1 MIQKIRH
8 FIEKEIWYKD
18 VSELPKLQSLAIRF
32 LRILVMSIKGFNED
46 RVQLRSS
53 ALTYYSLLSIVPIVA
68 LAFGISKGFG
78 MEERLNELL
87 IEKLSSHQDIMHQVI
102 DFANSLLQNT
112 KGGLVAGIGVVLL
125 FWSVLKVMGNIEES
139 FNAIWG
145 ISKGRSLLKKFTEYL
160 AIMLLAP
167 ILLILSSSLTVYIS
181 SMANQ
186 AINSVGFLSYIH
198 TELSFLLGLSP
209 YLIFWLLLTMIYM
222 ILPNTKVKFMS
233 AFIAAVISGT
243 IFVIVQWAYI
253 TFQIGV
259 VQFNAIY
266 GSFAALPLFLVW
278 LRMSWSIVLF
288 GAELSFV
295 YQNVELYVLKEESSN
310 ISFSFRKKLSIYI
323 AHYVINKFYN
333 GEAPTLIDIKE
344 DLKLPFRL
352 ISQITEDLVD
362 SKIFSRIEN
371 DIYKEVRFQP
381 AIDTSVIS
389 INYILDALDK
399 LGTDDIPEPKTEIYE
414 KISKEV
420 DTILKS
426 EKNLIVKN
434 L

>member
-1 MIQKIRH
+1 MIQKIKH

-18 VSELPKLQSLAIRF
+18 ISELPNIQSFSIRF

-53 ALTYYSLLSIVPIVA
+53 ALTYYTLLSIVPIVA

-78 MEERLNELL
+78 MEEKLNELL
-87 IEKLSSHQDIMHQVI
+87 IEKLSAHQDIMHQVI

-112 KGGLVAGIGVVLL
+112 KGGLIAGVGVVLL
-125 FWSVLKVMGNIEES
+125 FWSVLKVMANIEES

-181 SMANQ
+181 SMAER
-186 AINSVGFLSYIH
+186 AIDSVGFLSYIQ
-198 TELSFLLGLSP
+198 TELSFLLSLSP
-209 YLIFWLLLTMIYM
+209 YLVFWLLLTMIYM
-222 ILPNTKVKFMS
+222 ILPNTKVKFIS

-295 YQNVELYVLKEESSN
+295 YQNVELYLLKEESGN
-310 ISFSFRKKLSIYI
+310 ISLSFRKKLSIYI
-323 AHYVINKFYN
+323 THYVIKEFYN
-333 GEAPTLIDIKE
+333 GNAPTLNDIKK

-371 DIYKEVRFQP
+371 DIYKEVKFQP
-381 AIDTSVIS
+381 AIDTNVIS
-389 INYILDALDK
+389 INYVLEALNKVGADE
-399 LGTDDIPEPKTEIYE
+399 IPEPKTKIY
-414 KISKEV
+414 KTISDNV
-420 DTILKS
+420 DILLKTDN
-426 EKNLIVKN
+426 NLIIRD